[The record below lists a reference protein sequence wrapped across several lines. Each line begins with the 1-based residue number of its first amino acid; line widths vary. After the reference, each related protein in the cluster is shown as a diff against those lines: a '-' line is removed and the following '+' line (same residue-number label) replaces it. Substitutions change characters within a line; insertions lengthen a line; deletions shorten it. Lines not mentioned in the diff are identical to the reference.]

1 MSQPW
6 LILVTGPPCS
16 GKSTLAAR
24 LSRDTGWP
32 IVAKDDYKE
41 ILFDVLGTGNA
52 AWSRRLSVVAFEM
65 QLGVAEAV
73 LGAGLGLILDGNFTA
88 ARHSQRISA
97 MVAGRARAL
106 QVACRAGADVLAERQ
121 RLRARA
127 ATRHAGHLDA
137 RSALAAIDPAR
148 YAPLPSLVTLVYD
161 SEAGDAEYERLLEE
175 LGSMGTMP
183 AGN

>member
-6 LILVTGPPCS
+6 LILITGPPCS

-32 IVAKDDYKE
+32 IVAKDGYKE
-41 ILFDVLGTGNA
+41 VLFDVLGTGNA

-65 QLGVAEAV
+65 QLSVAEAV
-73 LGAGLGLILDGNFTA
+73 LAHGLSLILDGNFTA
-88 ARHSQRISA
+88 TQHSERISA
-97 MVAGRARAL
+97 MAAGRARVL
-106 QVACRAGADVLAERQ
+106 QVACHAGADVLAERY

-127 ATRHAGHLDA
+127 ATRHAGHLDSQ
-137 RSALAAIDPAR
+137 SAVAAIDPAR
-148 YAPLPSLVTLVYD
+148 YAPLPSLVTLEYD
-161 SEAGDAEYERLLEE
+161 SGDGDAAYERLLEE
-175 LGSMGTMP
+175 LGSIGVTP